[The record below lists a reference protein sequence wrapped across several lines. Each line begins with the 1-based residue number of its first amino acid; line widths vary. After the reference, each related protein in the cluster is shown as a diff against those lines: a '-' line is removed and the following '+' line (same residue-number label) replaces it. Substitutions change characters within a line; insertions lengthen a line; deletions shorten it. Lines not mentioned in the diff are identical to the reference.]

1 MKNFVI
7 IGPSGYIAKRHL
19 KAIKNLGGTI
29 AGYHDLHEST
39 FEGQNSETKFLD
51 SLDAIKDF
59 ISNHSVDFLI
69 VCSPNF
75 LHFQHIKIGLESG
88 VNVICEKPIVLN
100 MDNFNE
106 LSILEAKYN
115 KKVYTIYQLRLH
127 EINKQMK
134 NFVRSGS
141 KSRLLYVAHRDES
154 YLNSW
159 KVDPDKS
166 GGILF
171 NLGIHYFDF
180 LVSHYGK
187 IESFHVEDRSNV
199 KVQNNV
205 SIYDNITI
213 EDNVFCGPSMVFTNV
228 INPRAF
234 IERKDEYKSTLLQ
247 EGCSI
252 GANATVL
259 CGVTLG
265 KYCLVG
271 AGSVVTKSVKDFAL
285 IMGVPG
291 KQVGWVSKF
300 GKSIL
305 IPDNAKEFDY
315 TCPDTDDKYH
325 FDGEN
330 LFLVS

>member
-1 MKNFVI
+1 MKDIFVHPTAVIDDGASIDSGTKIWHWTHISEEAI
-7 IGPSGYIAKRHL
+7 IG
-19 KAIKNLGGTI
+19 KNCN
-29 AGYHDLHEST
+29 
-39 FEGQNSETKFLD
+39 FGQNIFVGNK
-51 SLDAIKDF
+51 
-59 ISNHSVDFLI
+59 V
-69 VCSPNF
+69 
-75 LHFQHIKIGLESG
+75 KIG
-88 VNVICEKPIVLN
+88 
-100 MDNFNE
+100 
-106 LSILEAKYN
+106 
-115 KKVYTIYQLRLH
+115 
-127 EINKQMK
+127 
-134 NFVRSGS
+134 
-141 KSRLLYVAHRDES
+141 
-154 YLNSW
+154 
-159 KVDPDKS
+159 
-166 GGILF
+166 
-171 NLGIHYFDF
+171 
-180 LVSHYGK
+180 
-187 IESFHVEDRSNV
+187 SNV

-285 IMGVPG
+285 VMGVPG

-305 IPDNAKEFDY
+305 IPDNVKEFNY
-315 TCPDTDDKYH
+315 TCPDTGDNYH

>member
-1 MKNFVI
+1 MKDIFVHPTAVIDDGASIDSGTKIWHWTHISEKAI
-7 IGPSGYIAKRHL
+7 IG
-19 KAIKNLGGTI
+19 KNCN
-29 AGYHDLHEST
+29 
-39 FEGQNSETKFLD
+39 FGQNIFVGNK
-51 SLDAIKDF
+51 
-59 ISNHSVDFLI
+59 V
-69 VCSPNF
+69 
-75 LHFQHIKIGLESG
+75 KIG
-88 VNVICEKPIVLN
+88 
-100 MDNFNE
+100 
-106 LSILEAKYN
+106 
-115 KKVYTIYQLRLH
+115 
-127 EINKQMK
+127 
-134 NFVRSGS
+134 
-141 KSRLLYVAHRDES
+141 
-154 YLNSW
+154 
-159 KVDPDKS
+159 
-166 GGILF
+166 
-171 NLGIHYFDF
+171 
-180 LVSHYGK
+180 
-187 IESFHVEDRSNV
+187 SNV

-300 GKSIL
+300 GNSIP

-315 TCPDTDDKYH
+315 TCPETGDKYH
-325 FDGEN
+325 FDGEH

>member
-29 AGYHDLHEST
+29 TGYHDLHEST

-100 MDNFNE
+100 MDNFHE
-106 LSILEAKYN
+106 LSILEDKYN

-180 LVSHYGK
+180 LISHYGE
-187 IESFHVEDRSNV
+187 IESFHVEDLTHLRAEGTLQFNMLSV
-199 KVQNNV
+199 SWLFSIDPQDVQKFSQPV
-205 SIYDNITI
+205 SRIFSINDRELDFSQGFDDLHKLSYKKILEGEGFGLEIAYPSIDLLTNI
-213 EDNVFCGPSMVFTNV
+213 NQQF
-228 INPRAF
+228 
-234 IERKDEYKSTLLQ
+234 K
-247 EGCSI
+247 
-252 GANATVL
+252 
-259 CGVTLG
+259 
-265 KYCLVG
+265 
-271 AGSVVTKSVKDFAL
+271 
-285 IMGVPG
+285 
-291 KQVGWVSKF
+291 
-300 GKSIL
+300 
-305 IPDNAKEFDY
+305 
-315 TCPDTDDKYH
+315 
-325 FDGEN
+325 
-330 LFLVS
+330 